1 MHLCEAAYHDPED
14 DDVATPE
21 SCSWATSEKACSND
35 NNPNFPGD
43 QGRYSSPHF
52 LICCLHSLSPLR
64 HFPSPNGPKTR
75 KEKGNEVVLLVMCY
89 TNLLS
94 FLFEMM
100 VLLILVLGP
109 LVVWFSS

>member
-52 LICCLHSLSPLR
+52 LICCLQSLSLLR
-64 HFPSPNGPKTR
+64 HLPSPNGPK
-75 KEKGNEVVLLVMCY
+75 KGNEVVLLVMC
-89 TNLLS
+89 
-94 FLFEMM
+94 
-100 VLLILVLGP
+100 
-109 LVVWFSS
+109 